1 MQIARSF
8 AALNKNP
15 SQVALTIGSF
25 DGVHPGHKH
34 LFSYMETLAPVRLVV
49 TFETLPIN
57 YFRKEPIPQLT
68 TLDQKLLLLEESGID
83 IVLLLP
89 FDEKTAELTYQEFL
103 QNIYENCPFSHL
115 VLGKGAAF
123 GIDQLGNEKNITTF
137 ASALSFT
144 PHYIDKLQ
152 KDGAPLSSMRLRQ
165 KYISANF
172 DDAPAEENELQ
183 GIVAPVKKWRP

>member
-8 AALNKNP
+8 SALNN
-15 SQVALTIGSF
+15 SQSEVALTIGSF

-34 LFSYMETLAPVRLVV
+34 LFSYMENLAPIRLVV

-68 TLDQKLLLLEESGID
+68 TLEQKLLLLEESGID

-89 FDEKTAELTYQEFL
+89 FDEKTALLTYQEFL
-103 QNIYENCPFSHL
+103 QNIYDNCLFSHL

-123 GIDQLGNEKNITTF
+123 GKDQLGNEQNIITF
-137 ASALSFT
+137 SKQLPFT
-144 PHYIDKLQ
+144 PHYIKKLQ
-152 KDGAPLSSMRLRQ
+152 KNGVPHSSMRLRQ
-165 KYISANF
+165 ALNS
-172 DDAPAEENELQ
+172 
-183 GIVAPVKKWRP
+183 